1 MLELINV
8 QKDYGRF
15 KLNCSLEVKAGCVT
29 GLIGQNGAGK
39 STTFKAVLGLISV
52 DSGTVKLFSKDIKRL
67 SIEDKQNIG
76 VVLSDSGFSEYLRI
90 EDIIPIMESLY
101 RHFDKQMFIER
112 VRHFELPLN
121 KQIKEFSTGMKVKY
135 HTKVSY

>member
-90 EDIIPIMESLY
+90 EDIILLWNHCIVILIN
-101 RHFDKQMFIER
+101 RC
-112 VRHFELPLN
+112 LL
-121 KQIKEFSTGMKVKY
+121 KEFVILNY
-135 HTKVSY
+135 H

>member
-15 KLNCSLEVKAGCVT
+15 KLNCSLEVKSGCVT

-101 RHFDKQMFIER
+101 RHFDKQMFI
-112 VRHFELPLN
+112 
-121 KQIKEFSTGMKVKY
+121 
-135 HTKVSY
+135 